1 MDLADVYIK
10 FNKTLYGY
18 ILSRIN
24 NREDAEDILHNV
36 FVKMATNIGTLSD
49 KEKMQNW
56 LYRIT
61 RNTIIDY
68 YRSNGRKKKTV
79 ELMDKFPAPDNIN
92 NDNTKGLD
100 KCLLDF
106 IQQLPEEY
114 RLIIIDSEINGIA
127 QKDLAIKYGLPYPTL
142 RSKVQR
148 GRERLRKMLLGCCVI
163 ESDSRGNIIDSKRKK
178 DCTAP
183 CDQCEE

>member
-1 MDLADVYIK
+1 MELADAYIK
-10 FNKTLYGY
+10 FNKSLYAF
-18 ILSRIN
+18 ILSKIN

-36 FVKMATNIGTLSD
+36 FVKMATNIGSLSD

-68 YRSNGRKKKTV
+68 YRVKGKRQKPV
-79 ELMDKFPAPDNIN
+79 EFKEKFAVENEVTEDT
-92 NDNTKGLD
+92 TKGLD

-106 IQQLPEEY
+106 VHQLPEEY
-114 RLIIIDSEINGIA
+114 KAVIIDSEINGIA
-127 QKDLAIKYGLPYPTL
+127 QKDLAIKYNVPYPTL

-148 GRERLRKMLLGCCVI
+148 GRERLRKMLIQCCVI
-163 ESDSRGNIIDSKRKK
+163 ESDNRGNILESKRRE
-178 DCTAP
+178 DCGAP
-183 CDQCEE
+183 CDQCE